1 MMITILPVHL
11 LSEQKMRQVIFLR
24 PDFYPP
30 VFSVATPK
38 NFY

>member
-24 PDFYPP
+24 PDFYP
-30 VFSVATPK
+30 VLDTTL
-38 NFY
+38 